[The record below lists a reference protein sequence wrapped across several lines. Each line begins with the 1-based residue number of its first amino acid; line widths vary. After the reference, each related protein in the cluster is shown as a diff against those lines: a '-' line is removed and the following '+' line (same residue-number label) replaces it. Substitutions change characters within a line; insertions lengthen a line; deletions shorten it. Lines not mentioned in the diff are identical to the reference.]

1 MIAKLKEIFKS
12 RKHQDIML
20 VGLFLSSILTYTSLA
35 LLAFIMQVYYIFFI
49 KLILLFVMIAMLW
62 LYIRYFKTKLFAFI
76 LIVIIDVESSMAV
89 LNREFYEFITIYP
102 FLIIFGFYFFFR
114 LKTALWMTLVHLLY
128 WSGAT
133 ALKYREI
140 QEVAFADKTPD
151 FNMFT
156 TSVVVII
163 LGIFYN
169 ISTEMSYEKL
179 EKDDRIKAFLL
190 KEIHHRIKN
199 NLNIITSI
207 FGLQMLNIKKNS
219 LAQQNPYDMLQEN
232 KVRIESIAMIH
243 EALYKEYNM
252 EEIEFKE
259 YAINLISLIN
269 QTYSRDIS
277 VKIDSECIALPTNRV
292 FQLGII
298 LNELFTNSIKYA
310 FDSDKK
316 EIEILLIKENR
327 QFKLI
332 YREIGNKFSDLW
344 KLTNSESLG
353 MKLIYLTVKEMDGSL
368 DIEQNRGLVFM
379 IGFVINS

>member
-1 MIAKLKEIFKS
+1 MVSKLKEIFRS

-20 VGLFLSSILTYTSLA
+20 VGLFLSSIIVYISLA
-35 LLAFIMQVYYIFFI
+35 LLAFIMQIYYIFFI
-49 KLILLFVMIAMLW
+49 KLILLFLMIALLW
-62 LYIRYFKTKLFAFI
+62 FYLRYFKTKLFASI
-76 LIVIIDVESSMAV
+76 LIVIIEAESSLAV

-128 WSGAT
+128 WTGAT

-140 QEVAFADKTPD
+140 QEVTFADRTPD

-169 ISTEMSYEKL
+169 ISTEVSYEKL

-207 FGLQMLNIKKNS
+207 FGLQMLSIKKSSN
-219 LAQQNPYDMLQEN
+219 LQQNPYDMLKEN

-243 EALYKEYNM
+243 EALYKDYNM
-252 EEIEFKE
+252 EKIDFEE
-259 YAINLISLIN
+259 YTMNLIDLIN

-277 VKIDSECIALPTNRV
+277 VEIDSNHISLLTNRV

-310 FDSDKK
+310 FDSDKEE
-316 EIEILLIKENR
+316 EIEISLRKEDD
-327 QFKLI
+327 KYILI
-332 YREIGNKFSDLW
+332 YHEINNNFSLLE
-344 KLTNSESLG
+344 KLTHSESLG
-353 MKLIYLTVKEMDGSL
+353 MKLIYLTVREMDGEL
-368 DIEQNRGLVFM
+368 DISQNGGLIFR
-379 IGFVINS
+379 IEFI